1 MNICSYKTSVWLGIF
16 VVEVI
21 IMDVNL
27 KAVSMF
33 KAFGDETRL
42 KIINIIQNDSLCVSE
57 ICEKVGMKQSAVS
70 HQLQILRTNGIVKY
84 EKKGKEV
91 YYCLDDDHIKTIIK
105 TMYDH
110 ISHHE

>member
-1 MNICSYKTSVWLGIF
+1 MDINTR
-16 VVEVI
+16 VV
-21 IMDVNL
+21 N
-27 KAVSMF
+27 MF

-42 KIINIIQNDSLCVSE
+42 KILNAITTNSMCVSD

-70 HQLQILRTNGIVKY
+70 HQLQILRTNGIVKF

-91 YYCLDDDHIKTIIK
+91 FYCLDDDHVKTIIK

-110 ISHHE
+110 VSHYE

>member
-1 MNICSYKTSVWLGIF
+1 
-16 VVEVI
+16 
-21 IMDVNL
+21 
-27 KAVSMF
+27 
-33 KAFGDETRL
+33 
-42 KIINIIQNDSLCVSE
+42 
-57 ICEKVGMKQSAVS
+57 MKQSAVS

>member
-1 MNICSYKTSVWLGIF
+1 
-16 VVEVI
+16 
-21 IMDVNL
+21 MDVNTR
-27 KAVSMF
+27 VVNMF

-42 KIINIIQNDSLCVSE
+42 KILNAIQYKSLCVSE
-57 ICEKVGMKQSAVS
+57 ICEKVEMKQSAVS
-70 HQLQILRTNGIVKY
+70 HQLQILRTNGIVKF

-110 ISHHE
+110 VSHHE

>member
-1 MNICSYKTSVWLGIF
+1 MDINIR
-16 VVEVI
+16 VV
-21 IMDVNL
+21 N
-27 KAVSMF
+27 MF

-42 KIINIIQNDSLCVSE
+42 KILNTITDESLCVND

-110 ISHHE
+110 VSHYE